1 MAANVMSMIP
11 LLIVFLAAQKYFIQS
26 VATSGLKG

>member
-11 LLIVFLAAQKYFIQS
+11 ILMVFFVAQRYFIQS